1 MTIESALDD
10 VRALLRADGGDLE
23 LVGTDEGTVHLRLVL
38 EDASCADCVLPKPLL
53 TDVVRDALV
62 KRGADV
68 TSVDIDDPREQV

>member
-23 LVGTDEGTVHLRLVL
+23 LVGTSEGTVHLRLLL

-62 KRGADV
+62 KRGAGV
-68 TSVDIDDPREQV
+68 TSVDIDDPREQA

>member
-23 LVGTDEGTVHLRLVL
+23 LLDATGGTVRLRLVL
-38 EDASCADCVLPKPLL
+38 ADASCADCVLPKPLL
-53 TDVVRDALV
+53 SDVVRDALV

-68 TSVDIDDPREQV
+68 TDVDIDDPRESA